1 MEEISDCNES
11 ISILRHNTIQ
21 KLSALLKSPKII
33 LTDTGLPRY
42 WKGLAE
48 LCTIERYV
56 ISSLE
61 NNPDPVKELLGLWQN
76 KPESTVRQLVI
87 NLEKLDRY
95 DIVDDIT
102 PLLVADIH
110 YFKENP
116 EAHKTQVALN
126 PDSEKYVL
134 TKDDAENT
142 KPFHYNA
149 FLLYADDD
157 IDFATRVLYTMEKD
171 YDFRFCVKDRDL
183 IGGTFEHKAIVKLI
197 EERCDRL
204 VVILTPSFFSSPANN
219 FFLDCAQTISIV
231 KRQRKIIPCIYK
243 PCPNMP
249 PEMYCYY
256 MLDYTK
262 PKIWNFW
269 NKLSDSIR
277 TESAPQLS
285 ASNRILD
292 RETGT
297 RQCNDPL
304 AITQDQKENTL
315 KPVSPSV
322 KFKSPVDSNNSSQ
335 LVLSEQPSESLNPST
350 SSNSLDSQISPE
362 KKSKQKSNWLKKLLN
377 KGYPTEKC
385 GSEHITNGD
394 SSEKC
399 EKKRFWARQRKRKAE
414 IAA

>member
-1 MEEISDCNES
+1 
-11 ISILRHNTIQ
+11 
-21 KLSALLKSPKII
+21 
-33 LTDTGLPRY
+33 
-42 WKGLAE
+42 
-48 LCTIERYV
+48 
-56 ISSLE
+56 
-61 NNPDPVKELLGLWQN
+61 
-76 KPESTVRQLVI
+76 
-87 NLEKLDRY
+87 
-95 DIVDDIT
+95 
-102 PLLVADIH
+102 
-110 YFKENP
+110 
-116 EAHKTQVALN
+116 
-126 PDSEKYVL
+126 
-134 TKDDAENT
+134 
-142 KPFHYNA
+142 
-149 FLLYADDD
+149 
-157 IDFATRVLYTMEKD
+157 
-171 YDFRFCVKDRDL
+171 
-183 IGGTFEHKAIVKLI
+183 
-197 EERCDRL
+197 
-204 VVILTPSFFSSPANN
+204 
-219 FFLDCAQTISIV
+219 
-231 KRQRKIIPCIYK
+231 
-243 PCPNMP
+243 MP

-414 IAA
+414 IAAWLLSIIDRCHFSCRLVFAYVGQLFESINSSYDYLISMIFFWTVISQF